1 MQQWRKSKLLRGL
14 LGGAFILTQ
23 SVQESFLEEVI
34 SALNAGMDRTEL
46 DLERI
51 CGWTK
56 EA

>member
-1 MQQWRKSKLLRGL
+1 MGL

-34 SALNAGMDRTEL
+34 SALNVRMDRNEL

-51 CGWTK
+51 GCWTK